1 MSGGRARPRAAAWEP
16 RRVRLPLLIAGLLAA
31 WLASPVTA
39 QWGRGTVSGLVFGN
53 SDTQGLAGAK
63 VELVGNRED
72 ERLREVQLAMAT
84 DAAGKY
90 AFERVPYGRYE
101 FRVSAPG
108 YLTYSISLYVASD
121 AHTQLHVQLRRETG
135 RS

>member
-1 MSGGRARPRAAAWEP
+1 MSDRRSRFPAAGGAFGL
-16 RRVRLPLLIAGLLAA
+16 VLLLAL
-31 WLASPVTA
+31 LAVLLAPPVAA
-39 QWGRGTVSGLVFGN
+39 QWGRGTVSGLVFGD
-53 SDTQGLAGAK
+53 SDTQGLAGAR
-63 VELVGNRED
+63 VELVGDRDD

-90 AFERVPYGRYE
+90 VLERVPYGHYE

-108 YLTYSISLYVASD
+108 YRTYSIPLYVASD
-121 AHTQLHVQLRRETG
+121 AHTQLHVQLLRETG